1 MAELLTLQSSD
12 FNQLGDLRGNKG
24 EVAFVLFYSPNCGHC
39 NAFKPMFVNFSKQNP
54 SIKFYTVN
62 MAINSELSNKQ
73 FPFSL
78 NAVPTTVSYVN
89 NKPCGVISG
98 NKPDVLINA
107 LQDAKN
113 KQCCINSKCKY

>member
-1 MAELLTLQSSD
+1 
-12 FNQLGDLRGNKG
+12 
-24 EVAFVLFYSPNCGHC
+24 
-39 NAFKPMFVNFSKQNP
+39 MFVNFSKQNP

-89 NKPCGVISG
+89 NKPCGIISG